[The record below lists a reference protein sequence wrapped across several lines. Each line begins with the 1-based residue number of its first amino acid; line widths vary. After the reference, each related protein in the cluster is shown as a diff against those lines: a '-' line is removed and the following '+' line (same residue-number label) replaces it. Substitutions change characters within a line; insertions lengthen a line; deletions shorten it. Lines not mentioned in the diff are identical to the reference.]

1 MTGGEKRFFDS
12 WGIARKKWKW
22 GENFKRTALYFVLP
36 FVLLIDTINFFII
49 GDAKYAY
56 MSFGHLWD
64 LITNFIGFSLFIG
77 FTYNLFTWN
86 INEMRYWELVR
97 KSKKEDET

>member
-1 MTGGEKRFFDS
+1 MTNRDKRFFKH

-36 FVLLIDTINFFII
+36 LILLIDTINFFII

-56 MSFGHLWD
+56 ISFEHMWNM
-64 LITNFIGFSLFIG
+64 ITNFATFSVIIGFV
-77 FTYNLFTWN
+77 YNLFIWN
-86 INEMRYWELVR
+86 INEMRYWEIAR
-97 KSKKEDET
+97 RSKNEV